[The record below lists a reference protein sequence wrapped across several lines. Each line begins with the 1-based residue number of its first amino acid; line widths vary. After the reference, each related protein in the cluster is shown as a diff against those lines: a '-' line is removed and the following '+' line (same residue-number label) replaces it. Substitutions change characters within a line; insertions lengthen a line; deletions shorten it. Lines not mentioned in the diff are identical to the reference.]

1 MANQA
6 SGLGSKRAAVAALLA
21 GIALSTTSERAYACS
36 PVPNDT
42 LEVAN
47 GRGGEAPSGIG
58 DPSVTLSRGNGTHA
72 SGCGRSSTSCDDMG
86 SFQVHFT
93 LATDAD
99 SPPNRVGYRIELV
112 AGRAPGY
119 SLAEYLGRVLVPNSY
134 FDDPEGRGTLF
145 FHWDDGDTDDQEDV
159 DFTITL
165 TPVDIDGNEGPVS
178 DPIRIRDGGSDGC
191 SVGERRFSPGGFAAA
206 LSVAAGALVVVRRRT
221 RPRVTS
227 RISCSGTESAQPSV
241 M

>member
-1 MANQA
+1 MVNHA
-6 SGLGSKRAAVAALLA
+6 SGLGSKKAAVTALLA
-21 GIALSTTSERAYACS
+21 GIALSTASESAYACS

-47 GRGGEAPSGIG
+47 GRGGEAPSGIA
-58 DPSVTLSRGNGTHA
+58 DPSVTLSRGKGPRA

-99 SPPNRVGYRIELV
+99 SAPNRVGYRVEVI
-112 AGRAPGY
+112 AGAAPGY
-119 SLAEYLGRVLVPNSY
+119 SLSEYEGRVLVTNSY

-145 FHWDDGDTDDQEDV
+145 FHWDDGDTDDQEDIDV
-159 DFTITL
+159 TITL

-178 DPIRIRDGGSDGC
+178 DPIRIRDDDGGAC
-191 SVGERRFSPGGFAAA
+191 SVGERRFSRGGFAAA
-206 LSVAAGALVVVRRRT
+206 LSVAAGALVVVRRL
-221 RPRVTS
+221 S
-227 RISCSGTESAQPSV
+227 RRSCRA
-241 M
+241 